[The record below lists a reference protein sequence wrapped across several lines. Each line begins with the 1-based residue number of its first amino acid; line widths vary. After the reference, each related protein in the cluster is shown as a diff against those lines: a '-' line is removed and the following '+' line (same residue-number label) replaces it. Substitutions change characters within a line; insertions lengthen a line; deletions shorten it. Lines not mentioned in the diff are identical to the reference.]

1 MQSGRASTSS
11 VRLANRGR
19 TSIYCVI
26 PNTAI
31 CPKAHNE
38 IILLGYRF
46 KLIQSLIPETDEQ
59 GRAIKFYPQEMYR
72 YKNNKKLLKQGTGAF
87 CRFSI
92 IAEEAAGVYLLTDG
106 DRNIL
111 YIGETRNL
119 QQRFNNSRFGSY
131 GFITPAAC
139 YEGGQSTNCKINHLV
154 LKHFEVVD
162 PLRLYFMETADHK
175 QVERVLLQSFVTP
188 FNVRNN

>member
-1 MQSGRASTSS
+1 
-11 VRLANRGR
+11 L
-19 TSIYCVI
+19 
-26 PNTAI
+26 
-31 CPKAHNE
+31 
-38 IILLGYRF
+38 
-46 KLIQSLIPETDEQ
+46 LIPETDEQ
-59 GRAIKFYPQEMYR
+59 GRAIKFYPQEEYR
-72 YKNNKKLLKQGTGAF
+72 GNRKLHKYGNGAF

-139 YEGGQSTNCKINHLV
+139 YEGGQSTNCKINHIV
-154 LKHFEVVD
+154 LKYFETGN
-162 PLRLYFMETADHK
+162 PLRLYFTETADHK
-175 QVERVLLQSFVTP
+175 QVERVLLQAFVTP
-188 FNVRNN
+188 FNIRRN